1 MDALLIDNLHI
12 SDIASAIHY
21 CSFYPKQTYGYAFI
35 FSLTGY
41 LGIQVSHLFY
51 LICRTIW
58 LSGGNFETGGKQL
71 F

>member
-1 MDALLIDNLHI
+1 MDASLIKNLHI

-41 LGIQVSHLFY
+41 LGIQVSTPPLF
-51 LICRTIW
+51 
-58 LSGGNFETGGKQL
+58 NFLNNLAKWR
-71 F
+71 